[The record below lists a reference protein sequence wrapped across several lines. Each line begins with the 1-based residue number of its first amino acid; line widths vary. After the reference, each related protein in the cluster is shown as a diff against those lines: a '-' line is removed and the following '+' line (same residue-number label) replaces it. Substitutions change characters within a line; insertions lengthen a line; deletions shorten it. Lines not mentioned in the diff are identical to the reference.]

1 MKNSSLFS
9 DGMQPVVF
17 SQRECDENG
26 TGWKRDGFKITYKK
40 TNVLREGSTSS
51 YYYKLSFSYT
61 FKYSRDSVYFAHC
74 FPYTLSDL

>member
-26 TGWKRDGFKITYKK
+26 TGWKRDGFKISYKK

-51 YYYKLSFSYT
+51 YYYKL
-61 FKYSRDSVYFAHC
+61 
-74 FPYTLSDL
+74 